1 MKIQQIRNATLK
13 IQYSS
18 ITILLDPWLQ
28 DRGTGPS
35 FTPVRGKMIGMK
47 NPLNDLPLPPNK
59 ILNGV
64 DFCLVPHIHP
74 DHFTA
79 DYLPQDIP
87 VMVQNEEDKELVTG
101 MGFSCVTAFE
111 GPELHMGGI
120 TITKVPARHGDNL
133 ETVAYLGE
141 SSGYVLQGEDK
152 TLYLAGD
159 TVYFDGMA
167 QTIDTYHPDVIVLN
181 CCEATMPMGRLI
193 MNLNDVEII
202 CKKAPNATIIATHL
216 DSVNHALL
224 SSDDVRAF
232 AARKKLTQLHVPAN
246 GEWIILP

>member
-64 DFCLVPHIHP
+64 DFCLVTHIHP

-111 GPELHMGGI
+111 GPELHM
-120 TITKVPARHGDNL
+120 
-133 ETVAYLGE
+133 
-141 SSGYVLQGEDK
+141 
-152 TLYLAGD
+152 
-159 TVYFDGMA
+159 
-167 QTIDTYHPDVIVLN
+167 
-181 CCEATMPMGRLI
+181 
-193 MNLNDVEII
+193 
-202 CKKAPNATIIATHL
+202 
-216 DSVNHALL
+216 
-224 SSDDVRAF
+224 
-232 AARKKLTQLHVPAN
+232 
-246 GEWIILP
+246 

>member
-64 DFCLVPHIHP
+64 DFCLVTHIHP

-101 MGFSCVTAFE
+101 MAFPASPPLRGRNYTWE
-111 GPELHMGGI
+111 ESPSRRCPPDMGTTWKLWRI
-120 TITKVPARHGDNL
+120 LVNPVAMCCRARTKRCTLPG
-133 ETVAYLGE
+133 
-141 SSGYVLQGEDK
+141 
-152 TLYLAGD
+152 TLYILTAWRR
-159 TVYFDGMA
+159 
-167 QTIDTYHPDVIVLN
+167 P
-181 CCEATMPMGRLI
+181 LI
-193 MNLNDVEII
+193 PTTRM
-202 CKKAPNATIIATHL
+202 
-216 DSVNHALL
+216 
-224 SSDDVRAF
+224 
-232 AARKKLTQLHVPAN
+232 
-246 GEWIILP
+246 

>member
-1 MKIQQIRNATLK
+1 MT
-13 IQYSS
+13 
-18 ITILLDPWLQ
+18 
-28 DRGTGPS
+28 
-35 FTPVRGKMIGMK
+35 
-47 NPLNDLPLPPNK
+47 
-59 ILNGV
+59 
-64 DFCLVPHIHP
+64 HIHP

>member
-35 FTPVRGKMIGMK
+35 FTLVRGKMIGMK

-64 DFCLVPHIHP
+64 DFCLVTHIHP

-167 QTIDTYHPDVIVLN
+167 QTIDTYHPDV
-181 CCEATMPMGRLI
+181 
-193 MNLNDVEII
+193 NDVEII